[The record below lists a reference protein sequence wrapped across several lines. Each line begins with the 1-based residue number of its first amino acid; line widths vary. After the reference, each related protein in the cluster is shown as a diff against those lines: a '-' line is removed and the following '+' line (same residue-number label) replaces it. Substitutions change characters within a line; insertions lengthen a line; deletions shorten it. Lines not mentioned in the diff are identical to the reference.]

1 MFTTIQKQKPKLIA
15 ACMPVFSCILYQP
28 HEINLYSDWLIVP
41 FVSVVIGQSIYYF
54 LASVLQ
60 HMSHMKSTLIDC
72 QW

>member
-1 MFTTIQKQKPKLIA
+1 MFTTIEKQKPKLIA

-54 LASVLQ
+54 GFSFTTHVTYEK
-60 HMSHMKSTLIDC
+60 HSN
-72 QW
+72 